1 MYYELW
7 STLKKKKKKTI
18 YALWGV
24 ADSAALWGYE
34 IALFLSIEVASEFL
48 HL

>member
-1 MYYELW
+1 MKHDLH
-7 STLKKKKKKTI
+7 KKKRKRKGKTI

-34 IALFLSIEVASEFL
+34 IALLLSIEVVSEFL
-48 HL
+48 NL

>member
-7 STLKKKKKKTI
+7 TTLKKKKTI